1 MKNQDNISCEVVVV
15 GDTGVGK
22 TSIIERYINNRYDE
36 NQKTTLVSSY
46 TFKKID
52 IKKYNKSVS
61 LDIWDTAGQ
70 EVYRSLSKNFYLN
83 ASIGILVYDISR
95 KDSFESIKEYWF
107 EQLKT
112 FGEEN
117 MIFDVV
123 GNKMDLFQNEQI
135 SEKEAREFAKSI
147 GAGYHLISCKQSVGI
162 KDLFED
168 CAKKYLET
176 NKLTENNK
184 IKENRNISL
193 SLENKQTKEEKK
205 KCC

>member
-1 MKNQDNISCEVVVV
+1 MKDKDNISCKVVLV

-22 TSIIERYINNRYDE
+22 TSIIERYINNKYDD

-70 EVYRSLSKNFYLN
+70 EVYRSISKNFYLN

-95 KDSFESIKEYWF
+95 KTSFESIKTYWY

-123 GNKMDLFQNEQI
+123 GNKTDLFDHEEVPENEA
-135 SEKEAREFAKSI
+135 KNFAKSMN
-147 GAGYHLISCKQSVGI
+147 AGFHLVSCKNSVGI

-168 CAKKYLET
+168 CAKKYLEINNLT
-176 NKLTENNK
+176 KENKNNK
-184 IKENRNISL
+184 NADKVTLNS
-193 SLENKQTKEEKK
+193 EKK
-205 KCC
+205 KEKKGCC